1 LSLVRAGL
9 GLALL
14 REDVAV
20 KAAERGELVVWP
32 HTRVA
37 ALLCFI
43 YPKAAE
49 HDPAIV
55 ATLQVLR
62 TVWGLAAR

>member
-1 LSLVRAGL
+1 MHK
-9 GLALL
+9 GLALP
-14 REDVAV
+14 REDMAV
-20 KAAERGELVVWP
+20 QAAESGELIVWP

-37 ALLCFI
+37 ALLCFG

-55 ATLQVLR
+55 AALQVLR
-62 TVWGLAAR
+62 TVSSQALGDKP